1 VNNREIIER
10 VQSIYSKGA
19 ASDDTRLSSR
29 HIYSKLKSAKALIIK
44 RELDKK
50 RRISDFN
57 FDYLECVPMEKAQS
71 HDCPCA
77 PPAGH
82 CIYKSKCK
90 IPDTVTYRNGA
101 FIQAVTSVDGST
113 VFNKTTWE
121 WKQYRS
127 FNRYV
132 SPEADYFIK
141 NNYIY
146 VTRKAI
152 LPLKG
157 ITLKGI
163 FTDEFDCNTCPCED
177 VEPDCTSMLDK
188 EFNLEPD
195 LIDVVVELTV
205 QELLK
210 PYLEIKADEEN
221 DKADRS

>member
-1 VNNREIIER
+1 MIRREIIER
-10 VQSIYSKGA
+10 VQSLYSKGA
-19 ASDDTRLSSR
+19 PSDDTRLSNR
-29 HIYSKLKSAKALIIK
+29 HIYSKLRSAKALIVK

-50 RRISDFN
+50 RKISDFN
-57 FDYLECVPMEKAQS
+57 FDYLECVPMEKAQP
-71 HDCPCA
+71 HECPCA

-82 CIYKSKCK
+82 CIYKSTCK
-90 IPDTVTYRNGA
+90 IPDTVTYRHGA
-101 FIQAVTSVDGST
+101 FIQSVTSVDGST
-113 VFNKTTWE
+113 SFNKTTWE

-127 FNRYV
+127 FNRYT

-163 FTDEFDCNTCPCED
+163 FTDDFICDVCECD
-177 VEPDCTSMLDK
+177 DSVDCTSMMDK
-188 EFNLEPD
+188 EFNIEPD

-210 PYLEIKADEEN
+210 PFLEVKQDKEN
-221 DKADRS
+221 DSADRT

>member
-1 VNNREIIER
+1 MTNREIIER
-10 VQSIYSKGA
+10 VQFLYSKGVP
-19 ASDDTRLSSR
+19 SDDTRLHSR

-50 RRISDFN
+50 RKISDFN
-57 FDYLECVPMEKAQS
+57 FDYLECIPMEKAQP

-82 CIYKSKCK
+82 CIYKSVCK
-90 IPDTVTYRNGA
+90 IPDTVTYRGGA
-101 FIQAVTSVDGST
+101 FIQSVTSVDGST
-113 VFNKTTWE
+113 TFNKTTWE

-127 FNRYV
+127 FNRYT

-141 NNYIY
+141 NNHIY

-157 ITLKGI
+157 ITIKGI
-163 FTDEFDCNTCPCED
+163 FTDEFICTPCDCE
-177 VEPDCTSMLDK
+177 EEDCTSFKDK

-195 LIDVVVELTV
+195 LVDVVIELAT

-210 PYLEIKADEEN
+210 PYLEIKQDKEN
-221 DKADRS
+221 DTADRT